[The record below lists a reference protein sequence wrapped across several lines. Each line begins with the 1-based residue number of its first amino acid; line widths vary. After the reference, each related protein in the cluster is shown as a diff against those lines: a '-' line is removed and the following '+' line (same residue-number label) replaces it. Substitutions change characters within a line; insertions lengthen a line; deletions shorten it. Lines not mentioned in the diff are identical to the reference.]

1 MRSFSKLEKS
11 ISANFRAKLSQTEH
25 VPDVIELFRST
36 MMVVFDEAMP
46 SGNIEPD
53 HVSLDVQSPHHFKI
67 QRELLKNPDFKDIWN
82 NSDLKAITSRF
93 AGSCC
98 KRCLHLERHE
108 EKTNSKIRAV

>member
-1 MRSFSKLEKS
+1 MRSFSKVEKS
-11 ISANFRAKLSQTEH
+11 ISANFRAKLSHTEH

-36 MMVVFDEAMP
+36 IMVVFDEAMP
-46 SGNIEPD
+46 SSTIKPD
-53 HVSLDVQSPHHFKI
+53 HVSLDVQSPQRFKI
-67 QRELLKNPDFKDIWN
+67 QEDLFNDPEFKDIWK

-93 AGSCC
+93 AGTCC